1 MSIEVE
7 IRSFIDKEDRDRLL
21 SFFRSDARFI
31 KKDFQETLYLNTET
45 DLRIQR
51 NDSHSKIWM
60 KRGVIHD
67 EAREEVEIPFDR
79 ADFDK
84 MIEIFRSA
92 GIETSIKWMRER
104 HLFNWNGITVSI
116 DDTKGYGMII
126 ELEIISNDEDKERDL
141 ARLRDAMSEL
151 GIEPTS
157 KEEFDRRLGEYKTK
171 WRSLGI

>member
-7 IRSFIDKEDRDRLL
+7 IRSFIDKGNYERLL
-21 SFFRSDARFI
+21 SFFHENARFI
-31 KKDFQETLYLNTET
+31 KKDLQETLYLDTEN
-45 DLRIQR
+45 DIRVQR

-67 EAREEVEIPFDR
+67 EAREEIEVSFDR
-79 ADFDK
+79 ADFEK

-92 GIETSIKWMRER
+92 GIGTSIKWMRER
-104 HLFNWNGITVSI
+104 HLFDWNGITISI

-126 ELEIISNDEDKERDL
+126 ELEIISNDDDKERDL
-141 ARLRDAMSEL
+141 SRLRNAMSEL
-151 GIEPTS
+151 DIEPTS
-157 KEEFDRRLGEYKTK
+157 KEEFDRRLEEYKTK